1 MEILKKGFTINYDIQ
16 EMGLIKVGGS
26 GELDNGFKYSASVKI
41 RVSNLF
47 QEEDEE
53 LGLVDKEELLEFKIV
68 CDSNVQAGE
77 INKLFRNLKQ
87 HGVIVHFD
95 GGLPKK
101 YANSE
106 YSQVTVL
113 NSATDLMKKYHDLMK
128 IEKEI
133 EKDLNKDTKTSPKP

>member
-1 MEILKKGFTINYDIQ
+1 MEILKKGFTINYDVQ

-26 GELDNGFKYSASVKI
+26 GELENGFKYPASVKV
-41 RVSNLF
+41 RCSNLF

-53 LGLVDKEELLEFKIV
+53 LGLVDKEDLIEFKIV
-68 CDSNVQAGE
+68 CESNVQAGE
-77 INKLFRNLKQ
+77 INKLFRTLKTN
-87 HGVIVHFD
+87 GVIVSFD

-113 NSATDLMKKYHDLMK
+113 SSAIDLMKKYHDLMK
-128 IEKEI
+128 PKNETNLEIKKE
-133 EKDLNKDTKTSPKP
+133 NKPN

>member
-1 MEILKKGFTINYDIQ
+1 MEILKKGFTINYDVQ

-26 GELDNGFKYSASVKI
+26 GELENGFKYPASVKV
-41 RVSNLF
+41 RCSNLF

-53 LGLVDKEELLEFKIV
+53 LGLVDKEDLIEFKIV
-68 CDSNVQAGE
+68 CESNIQAGE
-77 INKLFRNLKQ
+77 INKLFRTLKTN
-87 HGVIVHFD
+87 GVIVSFD

-113 NSATDLMKKYHDLMK
+113 SSAIDLMKKYHDLMK
-128 IEKEI
+128 PKNETNLKNEKE
-133 EKDLNKDTKTSPKP
+133 NKPN